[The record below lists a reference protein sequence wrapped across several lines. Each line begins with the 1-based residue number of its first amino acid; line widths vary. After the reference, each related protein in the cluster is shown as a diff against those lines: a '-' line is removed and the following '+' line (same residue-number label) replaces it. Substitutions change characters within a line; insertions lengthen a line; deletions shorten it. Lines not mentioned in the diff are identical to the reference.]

1 MPVSRFNAIISG
13 ACPAPLY
20 DTVLLVTADMVVT
33 PTLGSIIPDWVLA
46 IPKIHAVNVS
56 AWATLNNLAPL
67 QQIELIARSMGR
79 PMKDIIW
86 FEHGPTS
93 TGAVTGCGVDH
104 AHIHL
109 LLQPPFSFDQF
120 CMVARSEIALQWIE
134 GAGDAYKAL
143 DPKTSYLV
151 AGSGDRYLVAR
162 SVELAGSQFF
172 RKAIARLIGHSDK
185 WDYKS
190 HPYLE
195 NVALTIAGRNQEA
208 A

>member
-1 MPVSRFNAIISG
+1 MPISRFSAIISG

-20 DTVLLVTADMVVT
+20 DTVLLDTPNMVVT

-46 IPKIHAVNVS
+46 IPKVHAVNVL
-56 AWATLNNLAPL
+56 AWATLKNLAPL
-67 QQIELIARSMGR
+67 QQVELISRSMGR
-79 PMKDIIW
+79 ALKDIIW
-86 FEHGPTS
+86 FEHGPAA

-104 AHIHL
+104 AHIHML
-109 LLQPPFSFDQF
+109 LRPPFSFDQF
-120 CMVARSEIALQWIE
+120 CKAARSEVALQWIE
-134 GAGDAYKAL
+134 GTGDAYKAL

-151 AGSGDRYLVAR
+151 AGSCDRYLAAR

-172 RKAIARLIGHSDK
+172 RKVIACLIGRSDK

-190 HPYLE
+190 HPCLE